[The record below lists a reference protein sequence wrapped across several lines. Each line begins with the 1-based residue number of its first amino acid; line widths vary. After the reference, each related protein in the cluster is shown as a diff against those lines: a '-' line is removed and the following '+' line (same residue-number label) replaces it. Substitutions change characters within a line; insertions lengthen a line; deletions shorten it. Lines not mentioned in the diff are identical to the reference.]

1 MKTSCTLPLA
11 LVLWG
16 LLLAG
21 CSLTQEPAP
30 PAVPAPPRAQ
40 GAQLYQEAAD
50 ALLAGR
56 AETAA
61 AWFASLAQST
71 PDPLL
76 RRQARFGQAAA
87 ALAAARTPAQAAA
100 AQELWR
106 AWQAQAP
113 AAMEQ
118 EDPRLLGPA
127 LKGLESCLASRPGA
141 QARAEQRELQQRLGR
156 LQEENQR
163 LKKQLADLEAL
174 HKELGERKNRLGK

>member
-1 MKTSCTLPLA
+1 MKRRSLLFLA
-11 LVLWG
+11 LFG

-21 CSLTQEPAP
+21 CSLMREPAP
-30 PAVPAPPRAQ
+30 PAAPAPPASQ
-40 GAQLYQEAAD
+40 GAQLHEDAVA

-76 RRQARFGQAAA
+76 TRKARFGQAAA
-87 ALAAARTPAQAAA
+87 ALAAARSPAQAAA

-106 AWQAQAP
+106 AWQAEAP
-113 AAMEQ
+113 PRLDQ
-118 EDPRLLGPA
+118 EDPRLLAPA
-127 LKGLESCLASRPGA
+127 LMGLEACLASRPSP
-141 QARAEQRELQQRLGR
+141 QARAERQQLEGR
-156 LQEENQR
+156 LNKLQEDNQR

-174 HKELGERKNRLGK
+174 HKELSERKNRLGK